1 MLSIKERLKT
11 MKVSKKKLGL
21 AAALVIL
28 CTVVAVLKLS
38 GPESKNTGA
47 DFSLATV
54 QRGSIQQTVEG
65 TGTLQPRERFVL
77 RSKTSGTVKEVMVSE
92 GTQVDKGD
100 PILTID
106 NEKINTQSRQAAIS
120 WELAQKELEELLS
133 PTSASDSKRIAAEL
147 KVEQYEIALQEA
159 REQKDKL
166 TLKAPFN
173 GTVLKNELYAG
184 QKVTAGTKALTVAT
198 TDEVEAVARFSD
210 RDLSS
215 LSAGMKAD
223 VYVKGLNKT
232 YHGRV
237 KEIAFSG
244 DAATGTF
251 EVLISLDNPDQG
263 IRPGM
268 LTYNTVFVVND
279 PDNELF
285 IYKQAEGHIRY
296 TEEEDMTTEV
306 SGTVEEIFVEPGAKI
321 YKDEPILRL
330 SNPELDRRLR
340 ETELQLANAREE
352 LRQITDPDEKTVKQQ
367 ELKMLQS
374 YDSYLSAR
382 EKADSLSV
390 TSPIDGVVVKLS
402 VSPGEEL
409 SSENLEQELVVI
421 SSFQQTELKISVD
434 ELDINKLK
442 MGQEAIVTADALPN
456 VQLKGKIAGIAY
468 EGTTTNNITKYD
480 VTLAVDYTEG
490 IKGGMSATATILL
503 DKKDNILCVP
513 AEAVTTV
520 GGRSIVTAMV
530 DGQPQV
536 KQIETGLSTD
546 RWVEVVNGL
555 QEGEQIV
562 VASSSGSGGQ
572 VQMFGP
578 GMGGP
583 PPGGGGGTV
592 RIQRGPQGR

>member
-92 GTQVDKGD
+92 GIQVNKGD

-106 NEKINTQSRQAAIS
+106 NKKINTQSRQAAIS

-166 TLKAPFN
+166 TLKAPFD

-251 EVLISLDNPDQG
+251 EVLISLDNPDQS

-306 SGTVEEIFVEPGAKI
+306 SGTVEEIFVEPGAQI
-321 YKDEPILRL
+321 YKGEPILRL

-367 ELKMLQS
+367 ELKVLQS

-480 VTLAVDYTEG
+480 VTLVVDYTEG

-503 DKKDNILCVP
+503 DKKDNVLRVP